1 MNAGTTGIAIGL
13 IIGFSLGGVAYFTG
27 WSAGWDDCKK
37 FIYTKLDKRNDEYIV
52 ALVRMTAEELKGGQD
67 DKS

>member
-1 MNAGTTGIAIGL
+1 MSGVIGMAIGL
-13 IIGFSLGGVAYFTG
+13 MIGIALGVVAYLTG

-37 FIYTKLDKRNDEYIV
+37 FIYTELDKRNDEYIV
-52 ALVRMTAEELKGGQD
+52 ALVRMTAEELRGGQD

>member
-1 MNAGTTGIAIGL
+1 MSGVIGMVIGL
-13 IIGFSLGGVAYFTG
+13 MIGILLGGVAYLTG

-37 FIYTKLDKRNDEYIV
+37 FIYTELDKRNDKYIV
-52 ALVRMTAEELKGGQD
+52 ALVRMTAEELRGGQD

>member
-1 MNAGTTGIAIGL
+1 MSGVIGTGIGMMIGIL
-13 IIGFSLGGVAYFTG
+13 LGGVAYFTG

-37 FIYTKLDKRNDEYIV
+37 STYTELDKRSDEQIV
-52 ALVRMTAEELKGGQD
+52 YLVRKMAKELRGGQD

>member
-1 MNAGTTGIAIGL
+1 MSGVIGMVIGL
-13 IIGFSLGGVAYFTG
+13 MIGILLGSIAYFTG

-37 FIYTKLDKRNDEYIV
+37 FIYTELDKRNDECIV
-52 ALVRMTAEELKGGQD
+52 SLVRMMAEELIGGQD